1 MTHASRNTST
11 GLDFEEQVLVKNDGI
26 CLTKNNLYKYL
37 EKNGIDWTTILSRKL
52 LPDEAYYNP
61 VTKEFSI
68 YEKKYQQTEGSAD
81 EKPQT
86 CGFKIWEYKKLGRA
100 IGAEKVTYTYL
111 LSSWFAQDKYRDMLE
126 YIRSVPNCNYMFVE
140 DVKNAG

>member
-1 MTHASRNTST
+1 MTHASRDTST
-11 GLDFEEQVLVKNDGI
+11 GLKFEEYVTIKSEGI

-37 EKNGIDWTTILSRKL
+37 KDNNIDWTSILSRKL

-61 VTKEFSI
+61 NTKEFSI

-86 CGFKIWEYKKLGRA
+86 CGFKIWEYKKIGYA

-111 LSSWFAQDKYRDMLE
+111 LSSWFAQDKYRDMLN
-126 YIRSVPNCNYMFVE
+126 YIRAEVE
-140 DVKNAG
+140 DCDYIIVGD

>member
-1 MTHASRNTST
+1 MTHASRDTST
-11 GLDFEEQVLVKNDGI
+11 GLKFEEYITIKSEGI

-37 EKNGIDWTTILSRKL
+37 KDNNIDWTSILSRKL

-61 VTKEFSI
+61 NTKEFSI

-86 CGFKIWEYKKLGRA
+86 CGFKIWEYKKIGYA

-111 LSSWFAQDKYRDMLE
+111 LSSWFAQDKYRDMLN
-126 YIRSVPNCNYMFVE
+126 YIRTEVE
-140 DVKNAG
+140 DCDYIIVGD